1 MFLLNFSLFVFSKK
15 SIFWV
20 LEKPKDS
27 FICSY
32 FMYFDFVH
40 WNLEIKIFILI
51 FEVESGAGRD
61 GVDYLVSQ
69 DPLRL
74 AKVPEF
80 WLVI

>member
-1 MFLLNFSLFVFSKK
+1 
-15 SIFWV
+15 
-20 LEKPKDS
+20 
-27 FICSY
+27 
-32 FMYFDFVH
+32 
-40 WNLEIKIFILI
+40 LEIKIFILI